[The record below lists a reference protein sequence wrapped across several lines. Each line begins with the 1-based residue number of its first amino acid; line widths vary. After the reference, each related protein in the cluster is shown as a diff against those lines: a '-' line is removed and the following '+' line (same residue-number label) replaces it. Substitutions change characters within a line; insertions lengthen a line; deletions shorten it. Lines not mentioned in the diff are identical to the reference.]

1 MKGLTTAVAFGLLF
15 ACQAFSAEHSVL
27 ARVTI
32 YWRGEGS
39 GEHASWNGARLREG
53 HCAVDPKRIPYGSKV
68 VFPDATCVAVDSG
81 PGVVNRKAAR
91 SCGRT
96 AAERNAIVIDR
107 FFDTKQKAVAWAKAH
122 PRFMTVRIL
131 TPATKQGT
139 KLVATKTPEWS
150 RTNIVNSG
158 TTSWR
163 GRAND
168 FYQRFESSLDVA
180 ALTAAESNFAIC
192 QVQNIRAYA
201 LLFAT
206 CALLAAA
213 FHSSICQLFSGPSAR
228 RRGGQR
234 A

>member
-68 VFPDATCVAVDSG
+68 VFPDAACVAVDSG
-81 PGVVNRKAAR
+81 PGVINRKAAR

-107 FFDTKQKAVAWAKAH
+107 FFDTKQKALAWAKGH
-122 PRFMTVRIL
+122 PHFMTVRIL
-131 TPATKQGT
+131 TPGT
-139 KLVATKTPEWS
+139 EKRSKLVATKNPRS
-150 RTNIVNSG
+150 SPTNIASG
-158 TTSWR
+158 AMTSWR
-163 GRAND
+163 GRAKD

-180 ALTAAESNFAIC
+180 ALTVAGSNFAIP
-192 QVQNIRAYA
+192 QEQNIGAYAVMFANDCA
-201 LLFAT
+201 LLFA
-206 CALLAAA
+206 AV
-213 FHSSICQLFSGPSAR
+213 SLFCSVIIR
-228 RRGGQR
+228 QIKL
-234 A
+234 